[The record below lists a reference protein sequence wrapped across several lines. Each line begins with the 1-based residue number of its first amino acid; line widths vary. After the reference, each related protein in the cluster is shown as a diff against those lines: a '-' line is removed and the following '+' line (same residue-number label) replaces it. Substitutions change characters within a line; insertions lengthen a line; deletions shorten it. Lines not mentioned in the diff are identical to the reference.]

1 MIHTTFSSV
10 SLGGFSCLVLVS
22 RLSELLWF
30 PFFVI
35 SSSKIISKKG
45 FCFRIGQSCSPRSL
59 WVRSGYL
66 NRVRFVVRCVHSR
79 LSIAVVSIQPTPT
92 QSASSHAM
100 LQRLKK
106 LPLHLVVLLHEGAV
120 VVVVV
125 VVVVV
130 TAGETETTH
139 SQITRGR
146 QRGVKKSG

>member
-1 MIHTTFSSV
+1 MV
-10 SLGGFSCLVLVS
+10 SL
-22 RLSELLWF
+22 
-30 PFFVI
+30 FVI

-45 FCFRIGQSCSPRSL
+45 FCFTIVPEL
-59 WVRSGYL
+59 L
-66 NRVRFVVRCVHSR
+66 TAIVVGPFWILEPCQVHCALCLHSR

-100 LQRLKK
+100 LQCLKK

-130 TAGETETTH
+130 TALTVKLREANE
-139 SQITRGR
+139 GR
-146 QRGVKKSG
+146 LAKPRGVKKSG

>member
-1 MIHTTFSSV
+1 M
-10 SLGGFSCLVLVS
+10 
-22 RLSELLWF
+22 
-30 PFFVI
+30 
-35 SSSKIISKKG
+35 
-45 FCFRIGQSCSPRSL
+45 
-59 WVRSGYL
+59 
-66 NRVRFVVRCVHSR
+66 RCVHSR

-130 TAGETETTH
+130 MAKQNLLTVKLREANE
-139 SQITRGR
+139 GR
-146 QRGVKKSG
+146 LAKPQEGLKKVVKKSG